1 MTTSI
6 LKRKIA
12 ALLFLFCALFASAD
26 EIPAP
31 VTTYSNQEGYSTH
44 GQISLS
50 APKEKIDAV
59 IWNFGD
65 YQNWLLDGLT
75 REDPE
80 AKKLTCT
87 LNDMEYIPDVNQ
99 FKIYFSL
106 NFLLLRNWQNS
117 IKFTVSPME
126 DAKEG
131 IRLDV
136 VKESRITKIIDTL
149 TYTISIEYQGDK
161 ATIYYTGQCR
171 LKGIAA
177 RFFKLNLY
185 KKNFEWYVRTFAKN
199 LMNKL
204 KAQDFIFVASS
215 D

>member
-1 MTTSI
+1 M
-6 LKRKIA
+6 
-12 ALLFLFCALFASAD
+12 
-26 EIPAP
+26 
-31 VTTYSNQEGYSTH
+31 
-44 GQISLS
+44 
-50 APKEKIDAV
+50 
-59 IWNFGD
+59 
-65 YQNWLLDGLT
+65 DGLT

-106 NFLLLRNWQNS
+106 NFWFLRNWQNS

-126 DAKEG
+126 NAKEG
-131 IRLDV
+131 IKLDV

-149 TYTISIEYQGDK
+149 TYTISIEYQGDT

-177 RFFKLNLY
+177 RFFTLNLY
-185 KKNFEWYVRTFAKN
+185 KKNIEWYIRTFAKN

-204 KAQDFIFVASS
+204 RSQDFVFASS
-215 D
+215 SD